1 MVRKGPK
8 ARLKTLMFVRNFAVS
23 QMGFLTFSLSNN
35 LLDHKDF
42 LM

>member
-23 QMGFLTFSLSNN
+23 QMGFLTFSTYIKQSA
-35 LLDHKDF
+35 
-42 LM
+42 